1 MQQSGYQWPG
11 QQQPGNWAPA
21 PQAAPEP
28 VRDCAALVLDG
39 VWPYE
44 LMHPRPET
52 EHLARQM
59 DRDLRKIVER
69 TNEKLAELAQLN
81 LAPAEYRASEERFIR
96 TAKAMAVLRV
106 ESTVRQLGGRSI
118 LGTQGMPSLTA
129 PPIQHRRAANDPLE
143 TTQVVSPE
151 VIAQAKRMAQ
161 QRQAEVEQTRIVPV
175 VSPPYLAE
183 SPADVEQTVVFARH
197 RVERP
202 EAPPAAVEDAPDP
215 APAEPVIID
224 QVEEQPERPRVEVI
238 DAGVSA
244 LSPRPQHFGSY
255 SRSAPV
261 DDAAIERDGTTTEPV
276 APRREYRG
284 ERVGQ
289 WPNPE
294 GLAGGRHRDPAESQ
308 ADAEIPGD
316 RSERQRSMFDSG
328 QTATPVA
335 RYETPED
342 VRLAAPESRSRE
354 PLRESAADAGFSP
367 RMFSQDAPGRPDSSP
382 LSREPVQPLRFGEP
396 SLLPV
401 PPARPVNG
409 SERVPA
415 NGHEPAPSVRPEP
428 PAPRPS
434 RPLALE
440 QPVSL
445 QQMVGSLAR
454 QQPSL
459 KWLVAERTD
468 GTKVAVC
475 EVMSGWIPPGITL
488 PVGVSVLPPEQRS
501 GPMSG
506 WVGSVA
512 NSALYGPGNR
522 IEGRNVP
529 SVAGEEAFAVV
540 DIAEDLGE
548 RIAEATNRPGLPRIT
563 NTLVRAAVSGSGVLP
578 AELDVLNVHLET
590 AVQMLLAEA
599 PDVNAEEAVSCMLM
613 GAAAAIAAG
622 RARLAAYHYG
632 WFEAIAGRR

>member
-1 MQQSGYQWPG
+1 MQQNGYQWPG
-11 QQQPGNWAPA
+11 QQQPGNWGPA

-52 EHLARQM
+52 EHLAQQM

-129 PPIQHRRAANDPLE
+129 PPIQHRRGANDPLE

-161 QRQAEVEQTRIVPV
+161 QRQAEAEQTRIVPV

-202 EAPPAAVEDAPDP
+202 AAPPAAVEDVPAA

-224 QVEEQPERPRVEVI
+224 QVVEQPERPRVEVI
-238 DAGVSA
+238 DTGVT
-244 LSPRPQHFGSY
+244 LPPRPQHFGSY
-255 SRSAPV
+255 SRSAPF
-261 DDAAIERDGTTTEPV
+261 DNAAGGDSDGMTTEPV
-276 APRREYRG
+276 APWDPRRVQRPDQAY
-284 ERVGQ
+284 
-289 WPNPE
+289 
-294 GLAGGRHRDPAESQ
+294 LAGGGRHRDPAESQ
-308 ADAEIPGD
+308 EDAEIPVD
-316 RSERQRSMFDSG
+316 RSGRARSMSDSG

-342 VRLAAPESRSRE
+342 VRPAAPEPSSRE
-354 PLRESAADAGFSP
+354 PLRENAADAGFSP
-367 RMFSQDAPGRPDSSP
+367 RMFSPNVTERPSSP
-382 LSREPVQPLRFGEP
+382 PSSREPVQPLRFGEP
-396 SLLPV
+396 SLLPA

-409 SERVPA
+409 SERVPV
-415 NGHEPAPSVRPEP
+415 NGYEHAPAPRPEQPAP
-428 PAPRPS
+428 PAPRSS

-548 RIAEATNRPGLPRIT
+548 RVAEATNRPGLPRIT